1 MKYETVD
8 DENFAKLTS
17 KVVSARIDHR
27 LSLGGGGA
35 NGAKDKEDTSF
46 K

>member
-17 KVVSARIDHR
+17 KVVSARIDYM
-27 LSLGGGGA
+27 LSKKGGTNEISNDDILA
-35 NGAKDKEDTSF
+35 DT
-46 K
+46 

>member
-27 LSLGGGGA
+27 LSLGASGA
-35 NGAKDKEDTSF
+35 SQDKEDTSF